1 MNTSEKPVK
10 DIRAYVAEIQ
20 ERDNFKAMTDD
31 DLSRLKQV
39 IDDEQVRRRVVVVVS
54 DIANLLK

>member
-10 DIRAYVAEIQ
+10 DLRAYIAEVR
-20 ERDNFKAMTDD
+20 ERDNLKAMTDS
-31 DLSRLKQV
+31 DLSRLKQI

-54 DIANLLK
+54 DIANSLK

>member
-10 DIRAYVAEIQ
+10 DLRSYTAEVQ
-20 ERDNFKAMTDD
+20 ERDNLKAMTDS
-31 DLSRLKQV
+31 DLSRLKQI

-54 DIANLLK
+54 DIANSLK